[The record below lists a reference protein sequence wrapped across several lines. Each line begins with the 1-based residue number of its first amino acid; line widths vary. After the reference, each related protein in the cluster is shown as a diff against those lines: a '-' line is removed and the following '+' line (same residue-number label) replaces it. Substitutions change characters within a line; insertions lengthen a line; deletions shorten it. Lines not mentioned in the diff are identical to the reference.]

1 MLRPP
6 KLFADWTRNFA
17 LLAVTTASVGAFF
30 GVQLTLYNNFIV
42 ERLGIEAH
50 QLGAVEALREIPGF
64 LNVLFIALMIHIA
77 PSLTGGVAVIIMG
90 FGIMGYAVTGS
101 VLALAVYS
109 LLWSLA
115 FHCWAPL
122 SQALALDFSPTQEKG
137 RWLGRLR
144 SVQSIAWVLAIAAC
158 MALLPVLG
166 YEGMFIAAGVVAVL
180 GGATLLF
187 ATRDHPKVKPKR
199 MVLKRRYATYYA
211 LNFLQGCRKQMFI
224 TFAIFALVKV
234 HGMPVKTTMTL
245 VLINQILIFFS
256 GPTAGRLIDRLGER
270 AMLSA
275 SYIGLF
281 FVFLGY
287 ACITHRPTLY
297 LLYCIDNLI
306 FFGGMALTTYINKIA
321 SAEDLRPTLSMGVT
335 MNHVAA
341 VIAPLTG
348 GLVWSLFGYQVIFIA
363 GAVLCLVS
371 LGVSQLVRAPASE
384 EPNPEWQDKR

>member
-6 KLFADWTRNFA
+6 RLFADWTRNFA
-17 LLAVTTASVGAFF
+17 LLAVATAAVGAFF

-42 ERLGIEAH
+42 DRLGIEAH
-50 QLGAVEALREIPGF
+50 QLGAVEALRETPGF

-77 PSLTGGVAVIIMG
+77 PSRSGGTAIIIMG
-90 FGIMGYAVTGS
+90 LGIMGYAATGS
-101 VLALAVYS
+101 IFALAIYS
-109 LLWSLA
+109 LIWSLA

-122 SQALALDFSPTQEKG
+122 SQALALDFSPTAEKG
-137 RWLGRLR
+137 YWLGRLR
-144 SVQSIAWVLAIAAC
+144 STQSMAWLLAIAIC
-158 MALLPVLG
+158 MLLLPVLR
-166 YEGMFIAAGVVAVL
+166 YEGMFVVAGCIAVV
-180 GGATLLF
+180 GGIALLF
-187 ATRDHPKVKPKR
+187 ATPTPTTVKPRR
-199 MVLKRRYATYYA
+199 MVLKSRYAVYYA

-245 VLINQILIFFS
+245 VLINQTLIFFS

-270 AMLSA
+270 FMLSV

-297 LLYCIDNLI
+297 LLYCIDNVI

-321 SAEDLRPTLSMGVT
+321 SDEDLRPTLSMGVT
-335 MNHVAA
+335 MNHIAS

-348 GLVWSLFGYQVIFIA
+348 GLAWRLFGYQVIFVA
-363 GAVLCLVS
+363 GAILCVIS
-371 LGVSQLVRAPASE
+371 LGVSQLVRTPPSAERS
-384 EPNPEWQDKR
+384 